1 MGWAAAQEGVREGE
15 RAEGRE
21 MRAGQGKTAYGPKV
35 REGKESERFFFSF
48 QNSKLIF
55 PKPNF
60 K

>member
-35 REGKESERFFFSF
+35 REGKESERFFFPF
-48 QNSKLIF
+48 QILN
-55 PKPNF
+55 
-60 K
+60 